1 MQHGFLL
8 NGQIYAIILLQEKIA
23 EMEEFAM
30 FILASMSLAFL
41 YLMCKTLWESG
52 DVLMVGSVVALMIL
66 ALVTD
71 WLTTGTT
78 DRIK

>member
-1 MQHGFLL
+1 ML

>member
-1 MQHGFLL
+1 
-8 NGQIYAIILLQEKIA
+8 
-23 EMEEFAM
+23 M